1 MCCSGNGVEAEREL
15 HGTCCPDH
23 DNSGSDGAEVHPH
36 LNPIRRSRVVRRRK
50 HCSGVNVIK
59 LFSFVT
65 DDMA

>member
-15 HGTCCPDH
+15 HRTCRSDH

-50 HCSGVNVIK
+50 HRSGVNVIR
-59 LFSFVT
+59 LISFVT
-65 DDMA
+65 DDEA